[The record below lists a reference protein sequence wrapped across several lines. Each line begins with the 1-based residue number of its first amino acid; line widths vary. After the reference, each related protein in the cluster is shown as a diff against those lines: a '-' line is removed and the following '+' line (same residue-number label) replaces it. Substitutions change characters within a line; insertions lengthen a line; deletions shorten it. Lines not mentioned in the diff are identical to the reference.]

1 MIDRMKA
8 YRALMKQRP
17 DWFASSDEDGLG
29 LVLDEAEIERARAS
43 LAENYAQ
50 YGEDGTTLGVIFD
63 SPYYTILRDVVKR
76 PDGSY
81 GGYIRVFNA
90 PNRPEGVWIL
100 PTIGEDIVLTREFRH
115 PVRGW
120 RWQIPRGFCDVGET
134 GEQAAR
140 RELQEELNAQAMAI
154 KELGTIEPDTG
165 SLGARPRLYH
175 VEIETFEAS
184 GLEDEAISE
193 ARRFSPTDLKALIS
207 QGDLVDGPAL
217 AALGLYWALR

>member
-1 MIDRMKA
+1 MTDRMKA
-8 YRALMKQRP
+8 YRALMEKRP
-17 DWFASSDEDGLG
+17 DWFITSDDDGLG
-29 LVLDEAEIERARAS
+29 LVLDPTEIEKARAS
-43 LAENYAQ
+43 LARHYAE

-63 SPYYTILRDVVKR
+63 SPYYTILRDAVRR

-90 PNRPEGVWIL
+90 PDRPEGVWIL

-120 RWQIPRGFCDVGET
+120 RWQIPRGFCDAGET

-140 RELQEELNAQAMAI
+140 RELQEELNAPAITI
-154 KELGTIEPDTG
+154 KELGTIEPDSG
-165 SLGARPRLYH
+165 SLGAKPRLYH
-175 VEIETFEAS
+175 AEIETFEAS
-184 GLEDEAISE
+184 GLSDEAIAE
-193 ARRFSPTDLKALIS
+193 ARQFSPTDLKTLVSA
-207 QGDLVDGPAL
+207 GDLVDGPAL